1 MKNLLRKTIPVLLL
15 LLLSAAPVLAQGRIA
30 TIDLRKVFDSYWKT
44 KEADASLK
52 DRAADMDKQYKD
64 LTDDWK
70 KARDEYQKLQTAAS
84 DQAVAADERE
94 KRKKTAEL
102 KLLEIRESEQTIDS
116 FRRQAAATLDEQKR
130 RMRDKILGEI
140 RTAVNAK
147 AKAASY
153 SMVIDV
159 AAESANATP
168 VLLYNTGDNDITD
181 DILSQLN
188 ATAPATSPKSSIDR
202 KEKDAD
208 KKGEK

>member
-15 LLLSAAPVLAQGRIA
+15 LLLTTPVLAEVRLA

-44 KEADASLK
+44 KEADTSLK
-52 DRAADMDKQYKD
+52 ERAADMDKQYKD

-70 KARDEYQKLQTAAS
+70 KARDEFQKLQTAAG

-94 KRKKTAEL
+94 KRKKAADL
-102 KLLEIRESEQTIDS
+102 KLLEIRESEQTLDS

-140 RTAVNAK
+140 RTAVTAK
-147 AKAASY
+147 AKGAGY
-153 SMVIDV
+153 TMVIDL
-159 AAESANATP
+159 AAESANSTP
-168 VLLYNTGDNDITD
+168 VVLYTNGENDITD

-188 ATAPATSPKSSIDR
+188 ATAPATSTKS
-202 KEKDAD
+202 AVD